1 MAKQTIAAF
10 YDDREY
16 ANNAAL
22 TLRQAGIPD
31 RDIAMSPETTSSD
44 YSSNG
49 RTQTGFWAALERMF
63 GGTDDHG
70 TYAEGVRHGGTVL
83 VAHVDDARVEDAI
96 IVLEQHGSVDLSE
109 RETAWQKDGWT
120 SGPVLKAGS
129 VCDTDAGSAL
139 SMTPIR
145 ETAAASQTSDANPA
159 VSSPASSSALR
170 SGTDD
175 ALEVVEETLKVG
187 KRAINRGKVRLHSYV
202 IETPVSEAVSL
213 RDETVSIDR
222 RPVDRA
228 LGADKLGA
236 DPFRDRTIEMDEIDE
251 EAVVAK
257 SPRVVE
263 EIGIRKDTA
272 ERVETVNET
281 VRSTK
286 VDIEDG
292 RTIASATNEAVGY
305 AGKLANDMEV
315 VGSDGEHVG
324 VIDHVDGATIKL
336 KRMDP
341 ASGGTHHLIS
351 TDWVESANDKIVL
364 KTAAGEVKSRW
375 TAA

>member
-1 MAKQTIAAF
+1 MTKQTIAAF

-31 RDIAMSPETTSSD
+31 SDITMSPETASSD
-44 YSSNG
+44 YAANG
-49 RTQTGFWAALERMF
+49 RTPTGFWATLERMF

-70 TYAEGVRHGGTVL
+70 TYAEGVRRGGTLL

-109 RETAWQKDGWT
+109 RETAWRKDGWT
-120 SGPVLKAGS
+120 SGSTVKAGG
-129 VCDTDAGSAL
+129 VGDTDADQNL

-145 ETAAASQTSDANPA
+145 ETAAAGQTSAANP
-159 VSSPASSSALR
+159 VVGSPASGSALR

-175 ALEVVEETLKVG
+175 VLEVVEESLKVG
-187 KRAINRGKVRLHSYV
+187 KRAVNRGKVRLHSYV
-202 IETPVSEAVSL
+202 VETPVSEDVSL
-213 RDETVSIDR
+213 RDETISIDR
-222 RPVDRA
+222 RPVNRA
-228 LGADKLGA
+228 LGADELGA
-236 DPFRDRTIEMDEIDE
+236 DAFKDRTVEMDEIDE
-251 EAVVAK
+251 EAVIAK

-292 RTIASATNEAVGY
+292 RNIASATNQAVGY

-351 TDWVESANDKIVL
+351 TDWVKSADGKVVL
-364 KTAAGEVKSRW
+364 KTAAAEAKSHW